1 MTKIALLLESGATP
15 SSVTA
20 TLDMFNIAARFTGEA
35 ELRVEVFSAKGGRLP
50 LMQGLQIETKPLPQQ
65 LSAFDA
71 VILPGFFAG
80 DTAELIRRLESS
92 WEPVI
97 TLLKTLPPTT
107 LIAASCYGTFVMAE
121 SGLLDEHGATTT
133 WWLRDEFR
141 MRYPKVRLDAARTLV
156 EDGNLLTAG
165 AMTAHTLLS
174 LQLLRRLIGHAAARQ
189 VASIMLVDESST
201 SQQVFVTLQRNFADP
216 LITAAIEQMERRLQD
231 TFSATALAAR
241 LHISYRTLHRR
252 FRSVTGY
259 TPLTYMQELRVE
271 RAKALLETSRR
282 SVGQIAA
289 TVGYDD
295 LSSFRRLF
303 ARQTGLSP
311 AEYRKRFRNRENV

>member
-20 TLDMFNIAARFTGEA
+20 TLDMFSIAARFVGEA
-35 ELRVEVFSAKGGRLP
+35 APRLEIISSRGGCLA
-50 LMQGLQIETKPLPQQ
+50 LTNHLLLETRPLPQQ
-65 LSAFDA
+65 LSDFDA
-71 VILPGFFAG
+71 VILPGFFAS
-80 DTAELIRRLESS
+80 DTAEIIQRLESS
-92 WEPVI
+92 WQPVI
-97 TLLKTLPPTT
+97 ALLKTLPATT
-107 LIAASCYGTFVMAE
+107 LIAASCYGTFVLAE
-121 SGLLDEHGATTT
+121 SGLLDGRAATTT
-133 WWLRDEFR
+133 WWLCDEFR
-141 MRYPKVRLDAARTLV
+141 MRYPRIRLDAAKALV

-189 VASIMLVDESST
+189 VASIMLVDESNT
-201 SQQVFVTLQRNFADP
+201 SQQVFVTLQREFADP
-216 LITAAIEQMERRLQD
+216 LITAAIEKMERHLQD
-231 TFSATALAAR
+231 AFSATELAAR
-241 LHISYRTLHRR
+241 LHTSYRTLHRR

-259 TPLTYMQELRVE
+259 TPLAYIQELRVE
-271 RAKALLETSRR
+271 RAKALLETGRR

-311 AEYRKRFRNRENV
+311 AEYRKRFRSRENV